1 MMESP
6 ELKILY
12 EDNHLISVVK
22 PAGVLSQ
29 SDGSCAQDMLTILS
43 EDIAR
48 RKGKA
53 GKAFVGLI
61 HRLDRNVGGAMV
73 FARTSKG
80 ASRAGE
86 DMRSGNFYKGYLALT
101 DRQPECGDEGYLRNR
116 LKKDETVNRVYPSS
130 DGKDCV
136 LYYKFLCR
144 SGGQF
149 IYFAVPVTGRP
160 HQIRAQFA
168 LAGAPLCGDNKYGG
182 DAERAKKGAAVS
194 AGSAGAP
201 ASGALLDAKETGHA
215 GGAAVLS
222 RSPAPAAKEAPAF
235 PELGLWSTIVSLRK
249 TVDRAE
255 RLWLRALPEGDI
267 WLSPE
272 GVFPE
277 KVRDFIYSTEVEELL
292 ERIKND
298 GKKV

>member
-1 MMESP
+1 
-6 ELKILY
+6 
-12 EDNHLISVVK
+12 
-22 PAGVLSQ
+22 
-29 SDGSCAQDMLTILS
+29 
-43 EDIAR
+43 
-48 RKGKA
+48 
-53 GKAFVGLI
+53 
-61 HRLDRNVGGAMV
+61 
-73 FARTSKG
+73 
-80 ASRAGE
+80 
-86 DMRSGNFYKGYLALT
+86 MRSGNFYKGYLALT
-101 DRQPECGDEGYLRNR
+101 YRQLECGEEGYLRNR
-116 LKKDETVNRVYPSS
+116 LKKDETVNRVYLSS

-136 LYYKFLCR
+136 LYYKFLFR
-144 SGGQF
+144 SGDQF

-194 AGSAGAP
+194 AGFAGAP
-201 ASGALLDAKETGHA
+201 ASGALQDAKETGHA